1 MDNIFHRT
9 AFVYNTII
17 QATMKKI
24 LMIIAVAIGIINTTA
39 CNSNR
44 EKNIANID
52 ASMLLGNWV
61 TINAEEQCRLNTKR
75 KLDSTSYIY
84 TKLHIYEGFIETTS
98 PNETVKGILGNYS
111 IDKNNALWAYGSN
124 GRFWSIGDN
133 PYLFRIN
140 ELTSDKLVFEY
151 DYHKKKCKCI
161 AIYTLKKL

>member
-1 MDNIFHRT
+1 MAVGIS
-9 AFVYNTII
+9 
-17 QATMKKI
+17 I
-24 LMIIAVAIGIINTTA
+24 LVTTA
-39 CNSNR
+39 CNI
-44 EKNIANID
+44 EKTVVNID
-52 ASMLLGNWV
+52 ASMLLGRWV
-61 TINAEEQCRLNTKR
+61 TIDAEEQCRLNIKR

-84 TKLHIYEGFIETTS
+84 TRLDIYEGFIETTA
-98 PNETVKGILGNYS
+98 PNEIVKGLLGNYS

>member
-1 MDNIFHRT
+1 M
-9 AFVYNTII
+9 
-17 QATMKKI
+17 MKI
-24 LMIIAVAIGIINTTA
+24 LIIIAVAIGIITTTA
-39 CNSNR
+39 CNS
-44 EKNIANID
+44 EKNIVNID

-84 TKLHIYEGFIETTS
+84 TRLDIYEGFIETTA
-98 PNETVKGILGNYS
+98 PNEIGKGIIGNYF
-111 IDKNNALWAYGSN
+111 IDKNNALWGYGAN
-124 GRFWSIGDN
+124 GRFWAEGDN
-133 PYLFRIN
+133 PYVFRIK

>member
-1 MDNIFHRT
+1 
-9 AFVYNTII
+9 
-17 QATMKKI
+17 MKKI
-24 LMIIAVAIGIINTTA
+24 LIIITVAIGIITTTA
-39 CNSNR
+39 CNS
-44 EKNIANID
+44 EKNIVNID

-84 TKLHIYEGFIETTS
+84 TRLDIYEGFIETTA
-98 PNETVKGILGNYS
+98 PNEIGKGIIGNYF
-111 IDKNNALWAYGSN
+111 IDKNNALWCYGAN
-124 GRFWSIGDN
+124 GRFWAEGDN
-133 PYLFRIN
+133 PYIFKIN

>member
-1 MDNIFHRT
+1 M
-9 AFVYNTII
+9 
-17 QATMKKI
+17 
-24 LMIIAVAIGIINTTA
+24 AIGVITTTA
-39 CNSNR
+39 CNS
-44 EKNIANID
+44 EKNIVNID

-84 TKLHIYEGFIETTS
+84 TKMDVYESMIETTI
-98 PNETVKGILGNYS
+98 PNEIGKGIIGNYF
-111 IDKNNALWAYGSN
+111 IDKNNALWGYGAN
-124 GRFWSIGDN
+124 GRFWAEGDN
-133 PYLFRIN
+133 PYVFRIK